1 MTSKQVCYESLN
13 LTSPSLFNHS
23 SQCNTEEMTYLI
35 ETGNSLKSLPQFA
48 ISLAFLISPI
58 IFYAFEWWDNEKY
71 GYLKLKNQVL
81 LFLSFVVTFS
91 KWGFS

>member
-1 MTSKQVCYESLN
+1 MSLLHN
-13 LTSPSLFNHS
+13 S
-23 SQCNTEEMTYLI
+23 SRCNSEEMTYLI
-35 ETGNSLKSLPQFA
+35 DTGNSLKSFPQFA
-48 ISLAFLISPI
+48 ISLLFLISPV